1 MDYTLKLK
9 EKLKDKLKE
18 ALNAVLPIIGIVIL
32 LSFTITPI
40 SSSILLCFLLGAV
53 LLITGMMFFTLGA
66 EMAMTPM
73 GERVGTCMTR
83 TRKLWLMVLLAFLL
97 GFIITISEPDLQV
110 LANQIPSIPNM
121 VLILVV
127 ACGVGV
133 FLVISLIRMLFCI
146 PLSPILLFL
155 YAIIFILA
163 WFVPDSFQ
171 SIAFDAG
178 GVTTG
183 PMTVPFIMA
192 LGVGISSIRSDSH
205 AADDSFGLV
214 ALCSVGPILAVLILG
229 MIFHPEGSDYTAP
242 VIPKI
247 NDSVELWQLFRVGF
261 PTYIKEIAVSL
272 LPIILFFA
280 IFQLVVL
287 KLSRKR
293 LIKIVVG
300 LVYTYIG
307 LVLFL
312 TGVNV
317 GFMPAGNYLGQVMA
331 QSSHRWVIVPIAM
344 VMGFFIVRAEPAVYV
359 LNKQVEEMTNGAISE
374 GTMGMS
380 LSLGVALSL
389 GIAMIRV
396 LTGISIMW
404 FLIPG
409 YVIALSISFFVPPIY
424 TAIAFDSGGV
434 ASGPMTA
441 AFLLPLAQGACMALG
456 GDIVK
461 DAFGVVAMVAMTPLI
476 TIQILGLIARF
487 GMKKKLSPQTSDIV
501 SEIDQLEE
509 ETIIEL

>member
-18 ALNAVLPIIGIVIL
+18 ALNAVLPIIGIVML

-247 NDSVELWQLFRVGF
+247 NDSDCG
-261 PTYIKEIAVSL
+261 KE
-272 LPIILFFA
+272 
-280 IFQLVVL
+280 
-287 KLSRKR
+287 R
-293 LIKIVVG
+293 G
-300 LVYTYIG
+300 
-307 LVLFL
+307 
-312 TGVNV
+312 
-317 GFMPAGNYLGQVMA
+317 
-331 QSSHRWVIVPIAM
+331 
-344 VMGFFIVRAEPAVYV
+344 
-359 LNKQVEEMTNGAISE
+359 
-374 GTMGMS
+374 
-380 LSLGVALSL
+380 
-389 GIAMIRV
+389 
-396 LTGISIMW
+396 
-404 FLIPG
+404 
-409 YVIALSISFFVPPIY
+409 
-424 TAIAFDSGGV
+424 
-434 ASGPMTA
+434 
-441 AFLLPLAQGACMALG
+441 
-456 GDIVK
+456 
-461 DAFGVVAMVAMTPLI
+461 
-476 TIQILGLIARF
+476 
-487 GMKKKLSPQTSDIV
+487 
-501 SEIDQLEE
+501 
-509 ETIIEL
+509 